1 MEVVEVL
8 SFATA
13 RAPELGE
20 LHRASGFEKHGHATL
35 LKRRKDF
42 HLRRR
47 TNAYNSH
54 KFPVRLRNK
63 KRQAADPS
71 VQRCRK
77 HRRRLLL
84 KAKTDYLPTHRWL
97 VKRFVMEHR
106 YGLQVPAHRLDR
118 SISAALDAP
127 ATIADVSYTAVI
139 ELQGSLDAI
148 EEAIT
153 MCMDG
158 DLSPDVLAGA
168 VEGSVVLYHP
178 SCFPLQAI
186 GPVQLMLQPAADDD
200 DTSRVCWVWVHPGIV
215 DEVLHAL
222 REAALD
228 GLRIHDRRRKLSRFE
243 IRGKHAGRIMQQLVV
258 PHGTSTAL
266 FWPKDDAT
274 PVIQTWSACDPRELP
289 LRQPLV
295 ATSVSLLATPSDV
308 DKSKVLCPITGD
320 DITAPM
326 DRAALAAEPSLEAL
340 STLFASVMRWANA
353 ANQDTTYGDVFPN
366 NPKATKKPTKLAV
379 ATDVC
384 ASVPV
389 SGLWNHETR
398 LELRRAFVPDHTV
411 NRKPATGRALAPM
424 PLLVVRH
431 AHGYDLITLPEYAPC
446 VLKAGV
452 FATASAIGMDEL
464 DALRTRHGLLSFP
477 RDYPD
482 TRAGAAF
489 WASVHASEEAKVASR
504 PKAKRVSYASLQVA
518 SPFQP
523 SWASLF
529 ELNDAMSPDFCVLRG
544 ETYMAPFPFYK
555 PSENAMEDRGFMPMA
570 MPTLICVQLQ
580 LPRRGRLDVNAMI
593 CMPTDDDV
601 AAFVADR
608 KWSGF
613 MAPTTK
619 QQQKKGT
626 GLAGRACIGYV
637 TSAIETKNKSPI
649 LGTGFCHCE
658 ALQDVFLPH
667 VANAPLGLVL
677 VRSPTS
683 LQYRPALLSVAA

>member
-63 KRQAADPS
+63 KRQTTDPS

-84 KAKTDYLPTHRWL
+84 KAKTNYLPTHRWL

-106 YGLQVPAHRLDR
+106 YGLLVPVHRLDR

-158 DLSPDVLAGA
+158 DLLPEVLAGA
-168 VEGSVVLYHP
+168 IEGSVVLYHP

-186 GPVQLMLQPAADDD
+186 GPVQLMLQPQAD
-200 DTSRVCWVWVHPGIV
+200 DTSRICWVWVHPSIV
-215 DEVLHAL
+215 DEVLHAF
-222 REAALD
+222 REAAPD
-228 GLRIHDRRRKLSRFE
+228 GLSIHDRRRMLSRFE
-243 IRGKHAGRIMQQLVV
+243 VRGKHAGRIMQQLVV

-266 FWPKDDAT
+266 FWPKDEAT

-295 ATSVSLLATPSDV
+295 ATSASLVATPADV
-308 DKSKVLCPITGD
+308 DKSKVLCPITGQ

-353 ANQDTTYGDVFPN
+353 GNQDTKYGDVFPDSSN
-366 NPKATKKPTKLAV
+366 AKKKPNKLAV
-379 ATDVC
+379 ATEVG
-384 ASVPV
+384 ASAPV
-389 SGLWNHETR
+389 SGLWSHETR
-398 LELRRAFVPDHTV
+398 LELRRAFVPDHIV

-424 PLLVVRH
+424 PLLVVRQ

-452 FATASAIGMDEL
+452 FATASAIGLVEL

-482 TRAGAAF
+482 TRAGAAY

-504 PKAKRVSYASLQVA
+504 PKAKRVSYESLQVA

-523 SWASLF
+523 SWSTLF
-529 ELNDAMSPDFCVLRG
+529 ELTDASPDFCVLRG
-544 ETYMAPFPFYK
+544 EAYMAPFPFYK
-555 PSENAMEDRGFMPMA
+555 PADPATEDRVFMPMA

-580 LPRRGRLDVNAMI
+580 MPRRGRLEVNAMI

-601 AAFVADR
+601 AAFVASP
-608 KWSGF
+608 KWTGF
-613 MAPTTK
+613 LAPTAK
-619 QQQKKGT
+619 QQQKSTKT
-626 GLAGRACIGYV
+626 QAGRACIGYV

-658 ALQDVFLPH
+658 ALQDVFLPR